1 MLPEFSFKVQPKLQD
16 VFKPLKYLSINT
28 DFKKKKTG
36 EKKILRER
44 HQIVIILKKKVNM
57 TSHHFEEKSE
67 YVELVDQYAL

>member
-16 VFKPLKYLSINT
+16 VFKPLKCLSTNT
-28 DFKKKKTG
+28 DFKKKDW
-36 EKKILRER
+36 REENFKR
-44 HQIVIILKKKVNM
+44 HQVVIILKKKGNM